1 MGEIKSAF
9 ERAMERTADIKSD
22 PEALHKNEARTE
34 GKRLF
39 AKLREAETF
48 DIVGALKSI
57 DKGKR
62 RWVRDGFYE
71 VVKANLVLPQSERDL
86 DDLGL
91 IQRALEALVRDS
103 GHIKGLIDQL
113 RQFLTQ
119 YLSDRDQYIERLRQQ
134 YEPRIRQREQQLS
147 QQYGRPVQIDPAT
160 DPEFAKILQENLA
173 ELQTHYRQALEGA
186 LAQLDAMID
195 KG

>member
-39 AKLREAETF
+39 AKLREEETF